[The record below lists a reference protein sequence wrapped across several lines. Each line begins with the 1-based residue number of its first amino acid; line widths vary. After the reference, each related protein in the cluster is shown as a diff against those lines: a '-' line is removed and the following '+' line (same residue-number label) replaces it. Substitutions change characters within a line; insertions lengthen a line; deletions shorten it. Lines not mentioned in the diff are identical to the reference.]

1 MFVFSF
7 LLFLQVITA
16 QYFVWFFCLLPVIIP
31 SSRLTW
37 KKGAICMGVWTAAQV
52 HWLGWAYLLEFR
64 GQNVFFQLW
73 TASLVFFAA
82 TVGILGMLVHHHT
95 YTPLFQQG
103 RLVRVRRFLNTKS
116 D

>member
-37 KKGAICMGVWTAAQV
+37 KKGTICMGVWTAAQV

-82 TVGILGMLVHHHT
+82 TVGVLGMLVHHHT

-103 RLVRVRRFLNTKS
+103 RLVRARRFLNTKS

>member
-1 MFVFSF
+1 
-7 LLFLQVITA
+7 
-16 QYFVWFFCLLPVIIP
+16 
-31 SSRLTW
+31 
-37 KKGAICMGVWTAAQV
+37 MGVWTAAQV
-52 HWLGWAYLLEFR
+52 HWLGWAYLLEFQ

-82 TVGILGMLVHHHT
+82 TVGVLGMLVHQHT